1 MYNDNDYKAR
11 FPSPKIIKLG
21 FVLLRQTKRKK
32 GKGRE
37 AKQNQVEKER
47 FTILENYSN
56 LRLEILWSI
65 IVYYIDNLPEYLKN

>member
-1 MYNDNDYKAR
+1 MITTIKR
-11 FPSPKIIKLG
+11 VFHLPKLLNWV

-37 AKQNQVEKER
+37 AKQDQVEKER